1 MFSFRNNFLLA
12 LLIFSLS
19 SNCFSQTTI
28 PESKDR
34 FSIISNHA
42 KERYGIDPLL
52 VNGIY
57 FENPYHNAKGHQF
70 LHDGDF
76 HQGSIIFRN
85 KSYDDVRLMYDIY
98 DQQIVFNHKHSD
110 EIQISLKGNELNS
123 EARLREQIA
132 NKKKSEKDMIT
143 NYLAN
148 EFISEFWLSGS
159 HYQKLNLENNEPKY
173 YQVISD
179 EGQIKCYYAW
189 YKIRYKSYDK
199 GDYLSYSFG
208 ESKFKS
214 YLLIDTELN
223 RYWSNRS
230 FLKLFPDN
238 AKSQIRSFLRTNK
251 IKVNKADDSTIKEVI
266 QFCLETLPQNIM

>member
-1 MFSFRNNFLLA
+1 MFSFRKYFLLA
-12 LLIFSLS
+12 ILIFPLS

-28 PESKDR
+28 PESKDK
-34 FSIISNHA
+34 FNIISNYA
-42 KERYGIDPLL
+42 KEKYGVDPLL

-57 FENPYHNAKGHQF
+57 FENPYYNAKGHQF
-70 LHDGDF
+70 LHNGDF

-85 KSYDDVRLMYDIY
+85 KKYDDVRLMYDIY
-98 DQQIVFNHKHSD
+98 SQQIVINHKTSN
-110 EIQISLKGNELNS
+110 EIQISLKRNELNS

-132 NKKKSEKDMIT
+132 DKKKHEKDMMT

-159 HYQKLNLENNEPKY
+159 HYKKLYLEDNEPKY

-179 EGQIKCYYAW
+179 EGQLKCYYAW

-199 GDYLSYSFG
+199 GDYLNYSFSD
-208 ESKFKS
+208 SKFKS
-214 YLLIDTELN
+214 YLVIDAELN
-223 RYWSNRS
+223 RFWNNRS

-238 AKSQIRSFLRTNK
+238 TKSQIRSFLRTNK
-251 IKVNKADDSTIKEVI
+251 IKVNKANDSTIKEVI
-266 QFCLETLPQNIM
+266 HFCLETLP